1 MPSKRRRCCLTK
13 PERAEV
19 EALIFEEYIAARHR
33 LMHSGEL
40 PWPEFTPLP
49 EGDSE

>member
-1 MPSKRRRCCLTK
+1 MTSKRERRCLTK
-13 PERAEV
+13 PERAES
-19 EALIFEEYIAARHR
+19 EALIFEEYLSDRHR